1 MKQLLFFLLLPIFTF
16 GQDSVTIESIEFL
29 GTDLI
34 IITKKYKDSVWRDT
48 TDMSIYYGYEGA
60 YADSIINRYP
70 EGFTCF
76 VPGCKEHGNPE
87 IKGDPSGKFA
97 IKGSDGIKVHEDD
110 NGMIRITRKESDA
123 EFWRRKYAELLK
135 SHLEIIKGHR
145 FESYSRP
152 KFHCLFE

>member
-1 MKQLLFFLLLPIFTF
+1 MKQLLFFLLLPILTF

-87 IKGDPSGKFA
+87 IEGNPDGKFT
-97 IKGSDGIKVHEDD
+97 IKGADGIKVHEAK
-110 NGMIRITRKESDA
+110 GGLLKITRKESEA
-123 EFWRRKYAELLK
+123 EFWRRKYIELLK
-135 SHLEIIKGHR
+135 IYLEIIER
-145 FESYSRP
+145 
-152 KFHCLFE
+152 

>member
-87 IKGDPSGKFA
+87 IKGNSNGKLT
-97 IKGSDGIKVHEDD
+97 IKGADGIGVHELR
-110 NGMIRITRKESDA
+110 NGSLRITRKESEA
-123 EFWRRKYAELLK
+123 EFWRRKYKELLK
-135 SHLEIIKGHR
+135 HYLEILNN
-145 FESYSRP
+145 Y
-152 KFHCLFE
+152 L